1 MDENDQLAER
11 FEEHRPH
18 LRSVAYR
25 MLGSFAEADDAVQE
39 TWLRARAA
47 DSREVENLGGWLTT
61 IVARICLN
69 QLRSRG
75 RRREDPLDVHMAD
88 PVVVR
93 LDIPDPEQQA
103 LLADAVGLALQV
115 VLEALAPAER
125 VAFVLHD
132 LFAVPFDDIA
142 DLVGRTPTATRQM
155 ASRAR
160 RRVQDAAPAPDV
172 DLAQQRIV
180 VEAFFAAA
188 RDGDLDGLVAVL
200 HPDAVLRSDGGTRT
214 DATAVVRGAEEVAS
228 RALLF
233 RQGAEWV
240 HHVVVNGVA
249 GVVVAPRGRPTT
261 VMAFTVVD
269 DRIVAIDALADVRRV
284 AALGLD
290 VSGWR

>member
-1 MDENDQLAER
+1 MDPNDHLADR

-25 MLGSFAEADDAVQE
+25 MLGSLAEADDAVQE
-39 TWLRARAA
+39 AWIRARAA
-47 DSREVENLGGWLTT
+47 DSHEVENLGGWLTT

-75 RRREDPLDVHMAD
+75 RRREDPLDIHVSD
-88 PVVVR
+88 PVVTR
-93 LDIPDPEQQA
+93 LGVPDPEQEV

-115 VLEALAPAER
+115 VIEALAPAER
-125 VAFVLHD
+125 LAFVLHD

-142 DLVGRTPTATRQM
+142 DLVGRTPTATRQL

-172 DLAQQRIV
+172 DLEQQRLV

-188 RDGDLDGLVAVL
+188 REGDLDGLVAVL
-200 HPDAVLRSDGGTRT
+200 HPDCVLRSDGGTRT
-214 DATAVVRGAEEVAS
+214 TATALVRGAHEVAS

-233 RQGAEWV
+233 RQGVEWV
-240 HHVVVNGVA
+240 HHAVVNGVA

-261 VMAFTVVD
+261 VMAFTVVGGK
-269 DRIVAIDALADVRRV
+269 VLAIDVLADVRRV
-284 AALGLD
+284 AALRLD
-290 VSGWR
+290 VGP